1 MREVPDAVRGL
12 LRHRG
17 FLAAWLLLCAGS
29 TLLTQLPLMNL
40 PGYELAAALALLH
53 GVVGGP
59 FGIAAIRLQRRADP
73 TPTPPLLPSI
83 LATVTLL
90 WLALV
95 PAFITATALAL
106 ATTPCSP
113 FATVE
118 FFPILTLPSSLVSV
132 SLGGLV
138 ARWLHRGWAQALGW
152 LGVLALCALHT
163 AWPLVFG
170 PQAFAYNHLGGYLP
184 GPIYDEELHVPLAL
198 VSFRLGT
205 LTLAVHALSH
215 LERPSRRARLV
226 LAASALLFLALEAAG
241 PTLGFRMNDAALAE
255 RLGGLRET
263 KELILHF
270 PRGTEP
276 AEVDR
281 MLGDAQFRFAQ
292 ITRFFGATPPG
303 TVTIWW
309 YESPAQKRRLVGAA
323 HTQFAKPWRREV
335 HIHSMG
341 FPHPVLK
348 HELVHALAAP
358 WGAPPF
364 GVTATWLG
372 LKTHIGVVE
381 GMAVA
386 ADNPVDELTL
396 FEWAAAMKRRG
407 LLPDV
412 RVLLMP
418 TGFYAAPAS
427 RAYVAAGSFLRFLT
441 QSFGA
446 ERTRRLYRDG
456 DFEAAFG
463 RPLSELATDYER
475 FLDEV
480 PLDEAAVSQAL
491 DRFRRGSIFERPCA
505 REAALLV
512 EAASHA
518 PAASALPLWR
528 RCRALQPAEPR
539 HVLAE
544 ARALAQL
551 DRADEA
557 AASLDAEL
565 QRLDAETSPWTEA
578 ALLRAELAL
587 SHQEPAAARTLLG
600 RVLARSPSPTVER
613 TAAVR
618 LAALDAPPAAQA
630 AVRLFFDGSTPE
642 KLAALRA
649 ESAGGGWLV
658 QYLLGRSLHKEGAWA
673 EAQSWLE
680 RAELDPQCPPA
691 VAREAHRLALEAA
704 FGSEDCAAVRRLAS
718 TGRFGPAF
726 DARAADW
733 SERCDFL
740 GGREPLLHP
749 GE

>member
-17 FLAAWLLLCAGS
+17 FLAAWILLCAGS
-29 TLLTQLPLMNL
+29 PLLTQLPLMNL

-59 FGIAAIRLQRRADP
+59 FGIAAVRLQRRAAP
-73 TPTPPLLPSI
+73 ESPLLPPI
-83 LATVTLL
+83 VATAGLL

-118 FFPILTLPSSLVSV
+118 FFPILTFPSSLVSV
-132 SLGGLV
+132 SLGGLL
-138 ARWLHRGWAQALGW
+138 ARWVRRGWAQALGW
-152 LGVLALCALHT
+152 LGVLALSALHT

-170 PQAFAYNHLGGYLP
+170 PQAFAFNHLGGYLP
-184 GPIYDEELHVPLAL
+184 GPIYDEELHVPLSL
-198 VSFRLGT
+198 VAFRLGT
-205 LTLAVHALSH
+205 LTLALHALSH
-215 LERPSRRARLV
+215 LARPSWRARVV
-226 LAASALLFLALEAAG
+226 LTASALLFFALEAAG
-241 PTLGFRMNDAALAE
+241 PSLGFRMNDAALAE

-263 KELILHF
+263 EELILHF
-270 PRGTEP
+270 PRGTDP

-303 TVTIWW
+303 PVTIWW

-364 GVTATWLG
+364 GVTASWLG
-372 LKTHIGVVE
+372 LRTHIGIVE

-396 FEWAAAMKRRG
+396 FQWAAAMKRRG

-427 RAYVAAGSFLRFLT
+427 RAYIAAGSFLRFLT
-441 QSFGA
+441 QTSGA
-446 ERTRRLYRDG
+446 EQTRRLYRDG

-463 RPLSELATDYER
+463 RPLGELATDFER

-480 PLDEAAVSQAL
+480 PLDEAEVSQAL

-512 EAASHA
+512 EAASNA

-551 DRADEA
+551 GRTEEA
-557 AASLDAEL
+557 AQALEAEL
-565 QRLDAETSPWTEA
+565 ERLDAATSPWAEA
-578 ALLRAELAL
+578 ALLRAEVALARGEL
-587 SHQEPAAARTLLG
+587 TQARALLG
-600 RVLARSPSPTVER
+600 RVLAASPSPAVER

-618 LAALDAPPAAQA
+618 LAALDAPPAERA

-649 ESAGGGWLV
+649 ASADGGWLV
-658 QYLLGRSLHKEGAWA
+658 QYLLGRSLHRERAWA
-673 EAQSWLE
+673 EARPWLE
-680 RAELDPQCPPA
+680 RAELDPHCPAA
-691 VAREAHRLALEAA
+691 VAREAHRLAIEAA
-704 FGSEDCAAVRRLAS
+704 FGAKDCAAVHRLAN
-718 TGRFGPAF
+718 A
-726 DARAADW
+726 DRAGAADADW

-740 GGREPLLHP
+740 RAREPLLHQS
-749 GE
+749 E